1 MWTNMKIEKPP
12 EGGRLMADEER
23 KVALSSWV
31 RIVAPDGSTIAYT
44 PDEVTARVIVNMLE

>member
-1 MWTNMKIEKPP
+1 MSRIKIEKPP
-12 EGGRLMADEER
+12 EGGRMIASEER

-44 PDEVTARVIVNMLE
+44 PDEVTARQIADLLD